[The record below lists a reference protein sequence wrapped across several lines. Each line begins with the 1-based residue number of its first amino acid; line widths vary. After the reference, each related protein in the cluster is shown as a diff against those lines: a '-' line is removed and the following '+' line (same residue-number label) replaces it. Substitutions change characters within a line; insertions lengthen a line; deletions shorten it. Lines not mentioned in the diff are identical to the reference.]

1 MMANISWLTTEAQR
15 LHGYFSTVFYM
26 LVATFLLL
34 GVLMEYFKFPLGQ
47 LPSFA
52 VLVGR
57 AGIAI
62 LLLIAYPEI
71 ANTVSS
77 LTDSLATGV
86 GGFDNLDGVLQKMGD
101 KIDGYSSDWLSARS
115 LIMTVLSILTYTF
128 LFYSVIIAEA
138 AHVFT
143 WTLLYVFS
151 PILIAFYVL
160 PSTAPATASL
170 FRSMIEVCF
179 WKIVWCVLA
188 ALLWAS
194 VLIDINSTGTLDFV
208 KMICI
213 NLMLGGSLIATPWV
227 VHALASTGLT
237 GFTRNFSGVVTAA
250 GFMTPLKA
258 VQIIK
263 NTSDKGV
270 RGFQRVKEL
279 ASRASRKSNNP
290 SNNRSNKFNNRNG
303 NQ

>member
-1 MMANISWLTTEAQR
+1 MMTDIAWLTTEAQR
-15 LHGYFSTVFYM
+15 LHGYFSSVFYALISFF
-26 LVATFLLL
+26 LVV
-34 GVLMEYFKFPLGQ
+34 GIVVEYFKFPIGQ
-47 LPSFA
+47 MPSFA

-62 LLLIAYPEI
+62 LLLSAYGEI

-77 LTDSLATGV
+77 LTDSLASGV
-86 GGFDNLDGVLQKMGD
+86 GGFDNLDGVLKKMGD

-115 LIMTVLSILTYTF
+115 LIMTILSILTYTF

-160 PSTAPATASL
+160 PSTAAATSSL

-179 WKIVWCVLA
+179 WKITWCVLA

-194 VLIDINSTGTLDFV
+194 VLVDLNGTGNLEFV

-213 NLMLGGSLIATPWV
+213 NLMLGGSLLATPWV
-227 VHALASTGLT
+227 VHALASTGIT
-237 GFTRNFSGVVTAA
+237 GLTRNFSGIVTAA
-250 GFMTPLKA
+250 GFMTPIKA
-258 VQIIK
+258 AQFV
-263 NTSDKGV
+263 KGAGKKGE
-270 RGFQRVKEL
+270 RGFQRVREL
-279 ASRASRKSNNP
+279 VQSKDSKSKRANSGEEGQQR
-290 SNNRSNKFNNRNG
+290 RIQR
-303 NQ
+303 